1 MSAPSREPKI
11 LLGLASIILAQT
23 VAALLWAGAAAERL
37 TQLEAKVDQTQA
49 LIERTAR
56 LEEQTDHIRQTL
68 IRIEQKIDAGRS
80 TP

>member
-1 MSAPSREPKI
+1 MSDRNSEPRVI
-11 LLGLASIILAQT
+11 LALSGIVFAQT
-23 VAALLWAGAAAERL
+23 VTALIWAGAAAERL
-37 TQLEAKVDQTQA
+37 TQLETKVDQTQA

-68 IRIEQKIDAGRS
+68 VRIEQKIDAGRG